1 MLRLH
6 RHANHFSPTCAMY
19 SECRQSLSEEKFP
32 GAFVDCR
39 FLFLRQSF
47 ESVIICN

>member
-32 GAFVDCR
+32 GAFVDC
-39 FLFLRQSF
+39 LISF
-47 ESVIICN
+47 SASKF